1 MQVLNE
7 AYSNFVIPTKEDYD
21 RCVDFAGK
29 SFCDAFI
36 YEECEKRIRNATTTV
51 FNQTSCDNLLKTL
64 NTD

>member
-7 AYSNFVIPTKEDYD
+7 AYSNFVIPTKKDYD